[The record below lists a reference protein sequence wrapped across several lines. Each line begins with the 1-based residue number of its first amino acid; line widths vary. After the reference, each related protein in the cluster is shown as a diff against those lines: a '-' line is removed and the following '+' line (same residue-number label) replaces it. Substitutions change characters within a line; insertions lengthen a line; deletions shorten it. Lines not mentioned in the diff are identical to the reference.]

1 MAKLI
6 EACAGMTSART
17 KVDSIGGSLRE
28 GWGRLS
34 QVENHTGAN
43 PRVKGRVFHSFSGHL
58 LSTYCVLSPPSLS
71 WALPHAAWEAF
82 WVCFHKISPPLH
94 RRPGPG
100 HLLSSPVDKEVL
112 AQVLHAIWYWAFGP
126 LSWAVH

>member
-58 LSTYCVLSPPSLS
+58 LSTYCVLSPRLCPGL
-71 WALPHAAWEAF
+71 
-82 WVCFHKISPPLH
+82 FHMQPG
-94 RRPGPG
+94 RRSGFVSIRF
-100 HLLSSPVDKEVL
+100 HLLCIVGQ
-112 AQVLHAIWYWAFGP
+112 ARGIC
-126 LSWAVH
+126 